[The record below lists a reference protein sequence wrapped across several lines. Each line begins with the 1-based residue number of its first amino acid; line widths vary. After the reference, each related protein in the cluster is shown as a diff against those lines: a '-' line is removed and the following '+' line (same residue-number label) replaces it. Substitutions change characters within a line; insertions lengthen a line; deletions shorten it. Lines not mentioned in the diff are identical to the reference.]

1 MAYIKTIRSVTCVKI
16 VHTHQ
21 MLGSASQQL
30 FADRMDR
37 KRYLVNCVSCDTMKR
52 TDLTETVATD
62 KNFEQTGVVKLL
74 RYSGIFSNL
83 DR

>member
-1 MAYIKTIRSVTCVKI
+1 
-16 VHTHQ
+16 
-21 MLGSASQQL
+21 
-30 FADRMDR
+30 
-37 KRYLVNCVSCDTMKR
+37 MKR

-74 RYSGIFSNL
+74 RYSVNFSNL